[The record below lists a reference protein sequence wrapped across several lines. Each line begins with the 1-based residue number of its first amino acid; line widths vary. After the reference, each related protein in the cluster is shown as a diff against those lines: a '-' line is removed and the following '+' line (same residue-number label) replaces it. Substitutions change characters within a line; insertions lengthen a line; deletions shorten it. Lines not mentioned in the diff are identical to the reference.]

1 MTDYSKD
8 FIDKSHNQ
16 TSEMAAPKE
25 KKDKA
30 VMKVLG
36 SWSRKG
42 TDEYRRLALKEK
54 LGIISSSLLRSL
66 LDTLDEHDL
75 HPFPL
80 PER

>member
-1 MTDYSKD
+1 MNEAND
-8 FIDKSHNQ
+8 FLDKLHRQ

-25 KKDKA
+25 KKDKTI
-30 VMKVLG
+30 MKVLG
-36 SWSRKG
+36 SWSRKD
-42 TDEYRRLALKEK
+42 TDEYRSFALKEK
-54 LGIISSSLLRSL
+54 AGIIPSSLLRSL

>member
-1 MTDYSKD
+1 MNEAND
-8 FIDKSHNQ
+8 FLDKLHNQ
-16 TSEMAAPKE
+16 TSEIAAPKE

-36 SWSRKG
+36 SWSRKD
-42 TDEYRRLALKEK
+42 TDEYRSFALKEK
-54 LGIISSSLLRSL
+54 PGIIPSSLLRSL